1 MLYPN
6 IRRLQEAENSLA
18 EGLGLISLR
27 PGHHIIDGKK
37 AEVSRIWCCAFDYSA
52 SRLPVI
58 SVASLKMDKTDKT
71 LYKSALVYE
80 QDEIAEKPHSKDL
93 QSDPLEWFF
102 HDPIIISKSKS
113 GGLDGVRIDLFI
125 ADFFGPTFNISF
137 DNAGDQHLKK
147 LQSTLLDFLNSY
159 QN

>member
-6 IRRLQEAENSLA
+6 IRRLQEAETLLA

-52 SRLPVI
+52 SRLPVV
-58 SVASLKMDKTDKT
+58 SVATLKMDKTDST
-71 LYKSALVYE
+71 LYRSALVYE
-80 QDEIAEKPHSKDL
+80 QDEIAEKAHSKNL
-93 QSDPLEWFF
+93 PSDPLEWFF
-102 HDPIIISKSKS
+102 HDPIIIDAAKS

-137 DNAGDQHLKK
+137 DNAADFHLKK

-159 QN
+159 GN